1 MTEAERWTRAR
12 PLLATALVFVMFAG
26 FFLALRSGDI
36 GAVDG
41 AVRCLEVFRR
51 GRIFFHENNHLLYPA
66 NVLVWTRFLSHLGL
80 KASNPEEFYSIAQTM
95 NCVAAAAC
103 LAMLFYLSSS
113 LFSSFGLALG
123 LVLGYG
129 FSKAFLLHATN
140 SAEPV
145 VGLFWSLLGICF
157 ASILVKCKSH
167 LSVILSALCFS
178 LAMATY
184 QSMIFLAPA
193 AIALIWQGGYFRDGG
208 AFLSRARLP
217 ELGEFILTGVAAC
230 AALFG
235 WAYWHQ
241 GMRSPGELIG
251 RFFAHGDARV
261 YLSLTLGKVLNMPIG
276 LVRNIFPALPYFD
289 GIRGLLTGPKLS
301 LVSFLLVLASTF
313 TFLFAILKRLVEGW
327 NSLAA
332 PVRAAVVAAAVGFA
346 FTLIPPLVWDPQ
358 YDKLWLQPLACLA
371 FLVASSRMVPE
382 LDGRARLRLSKV
394 LPALLFCGL
403 ATNLVWLTRSHYMK
417 TSEMREAQRLAGVIG
432 PRDLLVG
439 DWDEISTLYGYG
451 WSADGRFIS
460 FPTEAVLHGFDSV
473 AQLREAIRETQK
485 IGGRVYF
492 LSLLDVPRT
501 TWDSSLGARCGVP
514 YSELDSYRKHS
525 KFRELF
531 HSKSSE
537 LSLRQ
542 LDAPDSSAPP
552 Q

>member
-1 MTEAERWTRAR
+1 MIRAGCLTAAR
-12 PLLATALVFVMFAG
+12 PLLAAALVFVMFAC
-26 FFLALRSGDI
+26 FFLALRSSDI

-51 GRIFFHENNHLLYPA
+51 GRIFFHENNHLLYPV

-80 KASNPEEFYSIAQTM
+80 RASNPAEFYALAQTM
-95 NCVAAAAC
+95 NCVVAAGC
-103 LAMLFYLSSS
+103 LAMIFYLSLS

-145 VGLFWSLLGICF
+145 VGLFWSLLGMCF
-157 ASILVKCKSH
+157 ASILVKRGSH

-208 AFLSRARLP
+208 AFFSRARLF
-217 ELGEFILTGVAAC
+217 ELGEFILTGVVAC
-230 AALFG
+230 AVLFG

-241 GMRSPGELIG
+241 GLRSPDELIG

-261 YLSLTLGKVLNMPIG
+261 YLSLTMGKLLNMPVG
-276 LVRNIFPALPYFD
+276 LVRNIFPVLSYFA
-289 GIRGLLTGPKLS
+289 GIRGLLTGPKFS
-301 LVSFLLVLASTF
+301 LISFLLVLASTF
-313 TFLFAILKRLVEGW
+313 AFLLAALRRLIAGW
-327 NSLAA
+327 SSLAA
-332 PVRAAVVAAAVGFA
+332 PVRAATVAAAVGFA
-346 FTLIPPLVWDPQ
+346 FTLIPALVWDPQ

-371 FLVASSRMVPE
+371 FLVASSRMVPD
-382 LDGRARLRLSKV
+382 LDGRGRSPLSKV
-394 LPALLFCGL
+394 LQVLLLSGL
-403 ATNLVWLTRSHYMK
+403 AMNLVWLTHSHYTK
-417 TSEMREAQRLAGVIG
+417 TSEMSEAQRLAGVIG
-432 PRDLLVG
+432 ARDLLVG

-473 AQLREAIRETQK
+473 AQLREAIRRTQR

-492 LSLLDVPRT
+492 LSLLDMPRA
-501 TWDSSLGARCGVP
+501 TWNSSLGARCGVP
-514 YSELDSYRKHS
+514 YSEMDFYREHS
-525 KFRELF
+525 RVREVF
-531 HSKSSE
+531 HSKSSQ

-542 LDAPDSSAPP
+542 LDAPDSSATSK
-552 Q
+552 